1 MLFVQPQIRHS
12 QVTLMVK
19 KTPTK
24 AGDVR
29 DMGLIPGL
37 GDSLQDDGT
46 ATTPIFLPGQ
56 RSQAGYGQYDPKEL
70 NTTEAT

>member
-1 MLFVQPQIRHS
+1 
-12 QVTLMVK
+12 MVK

-37 GDSLQDDGT
+37 GDSLQDAQQPLQYSCLDRG
-46 ATTPIFLPGQ
+46 AW
-56 RSQAGYGQYDPKEL
+56 QAMVHMIPKS
-70 NTTEAT
+70 

>member
-1 MLFVQPQIRHS
+1 MLFGQPQIRHS

-37 GDSLQDDGT
+37 GDSLQD
-46 ATTPIFLPGQ
+46 AQQPL
-56 RSQAGYGQYDPKEL
+56 QYSCLDRG
-70 NTTEAT
+70 A